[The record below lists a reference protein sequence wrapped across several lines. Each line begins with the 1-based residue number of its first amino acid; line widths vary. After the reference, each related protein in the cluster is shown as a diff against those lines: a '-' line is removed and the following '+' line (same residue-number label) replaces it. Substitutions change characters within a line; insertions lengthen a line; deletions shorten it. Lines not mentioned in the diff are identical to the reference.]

1 MRALRWYGKGD
12 VRVERVSDPEIINP
26 RDAIVR
32 VTRTAICGSDLHLYG
47 GYIPTMRKGDILGHE
62 FMGEVVDVGKSVRD
76 LRIGD
81 RVLVPFTISCGACYY
96 CKSELWSL
104 CDNTNPNAWMAEAMW
119 GHSSAGIYG
128 YSHMLG
134 GYSGGQAEYVRVP
147 FADVGCVKIESDIDD
162 EHVLFLTDIFPTG
175 YMAAENCNIKR
186 GDVIAVFGCGPVGQ
200 FAIKSAFMLGA
211 ERVIAVDRFPERLA
225 LAQREGGAEII
236 NYEQERVLEV
246 IDELTGGRGPDA
258 CIDAVG
264 LEAHGADFTGLYDRV
279 KQAARLQTDRPTA
292 LRYAI
297 MACRSGG
304 TVSTPG
310 VYGGLLDK
318 VPFGAVFSKAL
329 TIKTGQ
335 THMHRY
341 MRPLLRRVE
350 SGEIDPAFIITH
362 RFKLEDAPMAYEM
375 FRDKEN
381 GCIKVVLQ
389 PS

>member
-1 MRALRWYGKGD
+1 MKALRWYGKGD

-26 RDAIVR
+26 KDAIVR

-62 FMGEVVDVGKSVRD
+62 FMGEIVDVGKSVTK

-81 RVLVPFTISCGACYY
+81 RVLVPFTISCGACSF
-96 CKSELWSL
+96 CKSDLWSL

-119 GHSSAGIYG
+119 GHSGAGIYG

-147 FADVGCVKIESDIDD
+147 FADVGCVKVESGLDD
-162 EHVLFLTDIFPTG
+162 EQVLFLTDIFPTG
-175 YMAAENCNIKR
+175 YMAAEACNIQR

-211 ERVIAVDRFPERLA
+211 ERVIAVDRFPERLEM
-225 LAQREGGAEII
+225 AQREGGAEII

-258 CIDAVG
+258 CIDSVG
-264 LEAHGADFTGLYDRV
+264 LEAHGSDFTGLYDRV

-297 MACRSGG
+297 MACRKGG

-341 MRPLLRRVE
+341 MRPLLERVE
-350 SGEIDPAFIITH
+350 AGEIDPSFIITH
-362 RFKLEDAPMAYEM
+362 RFHLDEAPHAYEM